1 MVRLHTRSSRRRC
14 SANSGRAMQLDFDG
28 LGGPQEL
35 YVPIDPVPASRP
47 KVARYGTYYSK
58 RHQQYIKDWTTWFS
72 YAKPCWFY
80 LGTER
85 LVVSLEFVCL
95 KPRTTKRESPRHDI
109 DNLVKLPLDCMTSS
123 DIFWKDDVQIEYLF
137 ASKRFAR
144 QKEEPHTR
152 IKVFWI
158 T

>member
-1 MVRLHTRSSRRRC
+1 
-14 SANSGRAMQLDFDG
+14 MQLDFDG

-85 LVVSLEFVCL
+85 LVVSLEFVCM
-95 KPRTTKRESPRHDI
+95 KPKTTKRESPRHDI